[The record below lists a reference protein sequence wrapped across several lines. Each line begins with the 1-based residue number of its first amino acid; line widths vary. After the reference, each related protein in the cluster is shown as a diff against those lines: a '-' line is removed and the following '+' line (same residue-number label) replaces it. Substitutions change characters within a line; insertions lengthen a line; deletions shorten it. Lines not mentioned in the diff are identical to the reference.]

1 MLRVSRIAV
10 LIALYLAGT
19 TVAMAAKPKPCRTGG
34 TACVSGIA
42 SWYGKELQGRRT
54 ASGERFNRS
63 DLTAAHPFLP
73 FQTKLLVTNLSNGR
87 TVIVRVNDRGPI
99 ANGRMIDLS
108 EAAAR
113 QLGMTSRGFTLV
125 ELRVA
130 TDDMVAARTPAK
142 PVHRRAI
149 VLSATGS

>member
-1 MLRVSRIAV
+1 MATQPKACRV
-10 LIALYLAGT
+10 
-19 TVAMAAKPKPCRTGG
+19 GG

-54 ASGERFNRS
+54 ASGEKFNRS

-73 FQTKLLVTNLSNGR
+73 FQTRLLVTNLANGR

-99 ANGRMIDLS
+99 GNGRMIDLS

-113 QLGMTSRGFTLV
+113 QIGMTDRGFTLV
-125 ELRVA
+125 EMRVA
-130 TDDMVAARTPAK
+130 KDEALVAKAPSKVVRQRPL
-142 PVHRRAI
+142 
-149 VLSATGS
+149 VLSAARS

>member
-1 MLRVSRIAV
+1 MFRITRVAL

-19 TVAMAAKPKPCRTGG
+19 TIAMAAKPKACRVGG

-42 SWYGKELQGRRT
+42 SWYGKELQGRPT
-54 ASGERFNRS
+54 ASGEKFNRS

-73 FQTKLLVTNLSNGR
+73 FQTRLLITNPANGR

-99 ANGRMIDLS
+99 AAGRMIDLS

-113 QLGMTSRGFTLV
+113 RIGMTDRGFTLV
-125 ELRVA
+125 EMRVA
-130 TDDMVAARTPAK
+130 KDEAVVAKAPSKVARRHPL
-142 PVHRRAI
+142 
-149 VLSATGS
+149 VLSAARS

>member
-1 MLRVSRIAV
+1 MATQPKACRV
-10 LIALYLAGT
+10 
-19 TVAMAAKPKPCRTGG
+19 GG

-54 ASGERFNRS
+54 ASGEKFNRS

-73 FQTKLLVTNLSNGR
+73 FQTRLLVTNLANGR

-99 ANGRMIDLS
+99 GNGRMIDLS

-113 QLGMTSRGFTLV
+113 QIGMTGRGFTLV

-130 TDDMVAARTPAK
+130 KDEVVVAKAPIKAA
-142 PVHRRAI
+142 PRRPI
-149 VLSATGS
+149 VVSATGS

>member
-19 TVAMAAKPKPCRTGG
+19 SVAMAAKPKPCRTGG

-99 ANGRMIDLS
+99 GNGRMIDLS

-113 QLGMTSRGFTLV
+113 RLGMTSRGFTLV

-130 TDDMVAARTPAK
+130 TDDMVAARTPTK
-142 PVHRRAI
+142 PAHRRAI